1 MIAFAGPPGRRA
13 RRRGSGQRAP
23 LPASDAAATGRP
35 LRRARARATDARAR
49 ARERKRE
56 SETDPARPPP
66 EARESRDWRESCRVK
81 AAVTGTDPATPELT
95 NVPRKPAPKG
105 GLSQSH
111 AASPR
116 DSESPTGDSHGLR
129 DGPRYGSHPAATI
142 GLGAARATAA
152 GAGRACSTARPV
164 LRHAGRRLLLQ
175 NDPLP
180 AHQSTAKTLA
190 GKARPPRRASLW
202 PAAGWP
208 APPPA
213 KRPPAL
219 GPPRRRQQMPPAAQ
233 RKRGSDGPRSALGFG
248 L

>member
-1 MIAFAGPPGRRA
+1 MIAFAGPPGRR
-13 RRRGSGQRAP
+13 SVRAGVGR
-23 LPASDAAATGRP
+23 DKRATGCP
-35 LRRARARATDARAR
+35 LRRAPTRATDAS
-49 ARERKRE
+49 AREREGERE
-56 SETDPARPPP
+56 REPARRRKP
-66 EARESRDWRESCRVK
+66 AKSRDWRESCRMK
-81 AAVTGTDPATPELT
+81 AAVTGPDPATPELT

-129 DGPRYGSHPAATI
+129 DGPRSGSHPAATI